1 MLSLGT
7 IRPEFQETT
16 VIIEI
21 SNFGICQ
28 YAKFHANKKELNM
41 GPQTLYFGVFG
52 LEFEKTIVTKLLN
65 NNNNNNNKKVKLPSL
80 VIFELEFE
88 KTIVLFEIR
97 NLEFV
102 NIIFMKSKKNLGL
115 GLKLPYFGTFK
126 LELENKT
133 IAIFEINTSNC

>member
-65 NNNNNNNKKVKLPSL
+65 NNNNNKKVELPYL

-115 GLKLPYFGTFK
+115 
-126 LELENKT
+126 
-133 IAIFEINTSNC
+133 

>member
-21 SNFGICQ
+21 SNFGIFQ

-52 LEFEKTIVTKLLN
+52 LEFEKTSVTKLL
-65 NNNNNNNKKVKLPSL
+65 NNNNNNKKVKLPSL

>member
-52 LEFEKTIVTKLLN
+52 LEFEKTIVTKLL
-65 NNNNNNNKKVKLPSL
+65 NNNNNNKKVKLPSL

>member
-7 IRPEFQETT
+7 IRSEFQETT

-21 SNFGICQ
+21 SNIGICQ

-65 NNNNNNNKKVKLPSL
+65 NNNNNKVELPYL